1 MNNKTWCWCISS
13 LLASLLLFFVG
24 MVPAASSLSMLSA
37 QPAISQ
43 VSHPQAFWTVPA
55 FSLTDQDRHILR
67 QTDLLGQVW
76 VASFIYTRCPDVCP
90 LITRQM
96 AALRD
101 ALAASSVLGES
112 VRLVSFSVD
121 PQRDSPSVLR
131 RYAQDFDAE
140 NAQEWSFLTG
150 KPAQMTQ
157 LLTEGF
163 HLIVEPNAQAVSGE
177 NMQTHGVSTGEI
189 AHSNRAMVIDRCG
202 QVRAIHPVLDP
213 ERFRQL
219 VTDLNAVLQEPSN
232 CPAIGG

>member
-1 MNNKTWCWCISS
+1 M
-13 LLASLLLFFVG
+13 LFSVG
-24 MVPAASSLSMLSA
+24 IHAPAASAQSMLSS
-37 QPAISQ
+37 QPVTSQISK
-43 VSHPQAFWTVPA
+43 PQLFWAVPA
-55 FSLTDQDRHILR
+55 FSLQDQDQHTLR
-67 QTDLLGQVW
+67 QKDLLGQVW
-76 VASFIYTRCPDVCP
+76 VASFIYTSCPDVCP

-101 ALAASSVLGES
+101 ALATSNLLGDS

-121 PQRDSPSVLR
+121 PRRDTPSVLR

-140 NAQEWSFLTG
+140 NVQEWSFVTG
-150 KPAQMTQ
+150 KPAQMLQ

-163 HLIVEPNAQAVSGE
+163 HLIVEPNVQAVSGE
-177 NMQTHGVSTGEI
+177 QSQTHSAATDEI

-219 VTDLNAVLQEPSN
+219 VTDLNSVVQEASD
-232 CPAIGG
+232 CAATVG